1 VRKPINIVLFLAITI
16 FVGCSKETL
25 KPSEL
30 INWVNDSENGLIQKQ
45 IINDF
50 DFEVLYKPTD
60 YVIALEGRTDQL
72 TEEAYSELKSSVGE
86 MQYLDLKIKSAAE
99 NTDALSGAIKSQD
112 DYYERLDY
120 FVTYAYQDIQLVQGE
135 DTLSPLIYHFERTYG
150 LTPYNTI
157 LLGFE
162 KTESPGDRTL
172 IIDDQVLGIGRVKFV
187 FDEEKINET
196 PTLKRI

>member
-1 VRKPINIVLFLAITI
+1 MLSLAIWLVI
-16 FVGCSKETL
+16 GCSNETL

-30 INWVNDSENGLIQKQ
+30 IHWVNDSRNGLIQKQ
-45 IINDF
+45 MINNF

-72 TEEAYSELKSSVGE
+72 TEEAYTELKSSVGD
-86 MQYLDLKIKSAAE
+86 MQYLDLKIRSAAD
-99 NTDALSGAIKSQD
+99 NTDALSGAIESQD
-112 DYYERLDY
+112 DYYVRLDY
-120 FVTYAYQDIQLVQGE
+120 FVTYAYQDIRLVQGR

-172 IIDDQVLGIGRVKFV
+172 IIDDQILGIGRVKFV